1 MRGLRTID
9 ATWSL
14 LLACTAALACGRSKL
29 YASEELAFFPGNSGS
44 GGTPVAAGG
53 SSGRGG
59 APGGTAGRAG
69 MSGSG
74 GVSVAGS
81 AGQAG
86 NGGVPQVCMPEI
98 LEVAPANGAPSL
110 PGLDWASA
118 RYGCVVAPG
127 QVRTENAQLYGS
139 ASGYLA
145 LGFPAGDDKTELWLD
160 PLPRSATLK
169 PYFAG
174 ERVTAWLGEKLGGPY
189 LWQFTAAVSLSGALH
204 LRPNAQDLSE
214 LGLARGTALGD
225 FDRDGD
231 LDVVVQDDQALAFL
245 RNNGDGTF
253 AQREM
258 LPGGQGTP
266 VAGDLDRD
274 GDLDVVAGGQL
285 LLNDGAGQFIAGS
298 SFGACTAMGDLDG
311 DGDLDCIA
319 NDGYRDTT
327 PFGHVAFNH
336 GRFSVGPETPF
347 GFECEIADLDGDA
360 DLDAAC
366 VSPVVEAGRIFLNDG
381 HGAFT
386 RSEQVL
392 GEVGARGMA
401 LGDLDADGDVDAVV
415 SHWFGAGRTSPNQIW
430 LNDGK
435 GRFREVGSIG
445 ADGGSIALADLDGDG
460 DFDALFS
467 HLTPYGPNTGP
478 FNPIRIYL
486 NDGAAHFENSQ
497 VTLGDP
503 AYHWFTLGDLDQD
516 GDLDAFVF
524 HQIPVGGN
532 YSAVWLNE

>member
-1 MRGLRTID
+1 MDLRGY
-9 ATWSL
+9 L
-14 LLACTAALACGRSKL
+14 LLACVAALSCGRSTL
-29 YASEELAFFPGNSGS
+29 YTDDELAFFPGS
-44 GGTPVAAGG
+44 GGTGGRSGAAGG
-53 SSGRGG
+53 SAGRGG

-74 GVSVAGS
+74 GVSVAGA

-86 NGGVPQVCMPEI
+86 NGGMPQLCPPGQPEVV
-98 LEVAPANGAPSL
+98 EVSPTNGAARL
-110 PGLDWASA
+110 PGLDWALA
-118 RYGCVVAPG
+118 RYGCVILPNR
-127 QVRTENAQLYGS
+127 VRPENAQLYGL
-139 ASGYLA
+139 ASGYAA
-145 LGFPAGDDKTELWLD
+145 LGFRAGDDETELWLD

-174 ERVTAWLGEKLGGPY
+174 ERVTAWLGERLGGPY

-204 LRPNAQDLSE
+204 LQPSAQDLSE
-214 LGLARGTALGD
+214 FRLARASAFGD

-231 LDVVVQDDQALAFL
+231 LDVIVQDDAVLAFL
-245 RNNGDGTF
+245 RNTGDSTF
-253 AQREM
+253 EQREI
-258 LPGGQGTP
+258 LPGGQGAP
-266 VAGDLDRD
+266 VAGDVDRD
-274 GDLDVVAGGQL
+274 GDLDVVADGQL
-285 LLNDGAGQFIAGS
+285 LLNDGAGHFNAGG
-298 SFGACTAMGDLDG
+298 SFGACSAMGDLDG
-311 DGDLDCIA
+311 DGDLDCVA

-327 PFGHVAFNH
+327 LFGHVAFND
-336 GRFSVGPETPF
+336 GKGVFRSGPETPF

-386 RSEQVL
+386 RRDQVL

-415 SHWFGAGRTSPNQIW
+415 SQWFGAGKTSPNQIW

-435 GRFREVGSIG
+435 ARFRQVGSIG
-445 ADGGSIALADLDGDG
+445 ADGGSIALADLDSDG

-467 HLTPYGPNTGP
+467 HLTPYGPNVGP

-486 NDGAAHFENSQ
+486 NDGAAHFAISQ

-503 AYHWFTLGDLDQD
+503 AYHWFKLGDLDQD

-524 HQIPVGGN
+524 HQLPAGGN